1 MQRVIKVYEKD
12 SDNFIA
18 NEKYFY
24 SLNKA
29 KKYFKGLIHRH
40 KKELVREDERELKT
54 DSYLESEYQLLTR
67 KGKGRFKL
75 RRLEINNEDIF
86 ESPNEIIEI
95 RLEEIKVE

>member
-12 SDNFIA
+12 SDNFTA
-18 NEKYFY
+18 NEKYCY
-24 SLNKA
+24 SLSKA
-29 KKYFKGLIHRH
+29 KKYFKGLIYRH

-54 DSYLESEYQLLTR
+54 DNEDFVFH

-75 RRLEINNEDIF
+75 SRLEINNQDIF

>member
-1 MQRVIKVYEKD
+1 MQRVIRVHEKD
-12 SDNFIA
+12 SDNFTA

-24 SLNKA
+24 SLSKA
-29 KKYFKGLIHRH
+29 KKYFKGLIRSH

-54 DSYLESEYQLLTR
+54 DSYLENEYQRLTQ

-86 ESPNEIIEI
+86 ESPNEIITVF
-95 RLEEIKVE
+95 LEEIKIE

>member
-18 NEKYFY
+18 NEKYCY
-24 SLNKA
+24 SLSKA
-29 KKYFKGLIHRH
+29 KKYFKGLIRSHE
-40 KKELVREDERELKT
+40 KELVREDERELKT
-54 DSYLESEYQLLTR
+54 DNEDFVFY

-75 RRLEINNEDIF
+75 SRLEINNQDIF

-95 RLEEIKVE
+95 RLEEIKIE

>member
-1 MQRVIKVYEKD
+1 MQRVIRVYEKD

-18 NEKYFY
+18 NEKYCY
-24 SLNKA
+24 SLSKA
-29 KKYFKGLIHRH
+29 KKYFKGLIYRH

-54 DSYLESEYQLLTR
+54 DNEDFVFH

-86 ESPNEIIEI
+86 ESLNEIIEV